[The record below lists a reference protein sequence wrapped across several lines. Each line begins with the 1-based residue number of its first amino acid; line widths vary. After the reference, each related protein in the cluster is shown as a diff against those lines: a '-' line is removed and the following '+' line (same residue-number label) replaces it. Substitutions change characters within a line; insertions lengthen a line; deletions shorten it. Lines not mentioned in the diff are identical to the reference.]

1 MFSIKTNT
9 AANSE
14 ATFILQYEDLIVR
27 RRSKYQQVLNLNP
40 GAVVQD
46 LKVQVKVVEPQ
57 GVVKENASDFAVTE
71 KLSDREVLFSYSP
84 SVDQQREDSE
94 NGLARDLTVE
104 YDVVHSSSGAG
115 QFVVDSNC
123 YFAQLFSPSSAALTA
138 VPVDM
143 VFVIDV
149 SGSMGGRKIE
159 QTRQALKSI
168 INQLRPCDRFTMV
181 TFSSS
186 VRTWKETLVS
196 VSEYR
201 QQAVQFARG
210 LVASGGT
217 NFNSGLLT
225 GASILKDHGKSEY
238 VPLLVILTDGQPTVG
253 ERRENVIVQNAI
265 TALAGTAISLN
276 CLGFG
281 FDLNYGLLEKLA
293 IKRNG
298 IVRRIYEGEDVVEQL
313 EGFFE
318 EISSPLLR
326 KISVSY
332 SASVELITDTNF
344 PIFFNGSEIVVA
356 GKLNCTVNGSHT
368 IIVIVNGTG
377 VQQEIVFSSE
387 IDIQEKIPVENKP
400 SYIEKMMAYLMV
412 KQLLTKLS
420 LTDAPEEAASI
431 RQSAVALALK
441 YNFVT
446 DLTSL
451 IVIEAGAE
459 EGEGKQLG
467 GTPELGDRYQDTLQH
482 QPIPLTQSPTS
493 YLGFSA
499 PFNAP
504 MRPSTF
510 TPPTTQP
517 VPNVPLTVTPFMLP
531 SARPTLPP
539 LPSMPF
545 TVPTSLTATSSF
557 AASK

>member
-71 KLSDREVLFSYSP
+71 KLSDSEVLFSYSP

-123 YFAQLFSPSSAALTA
+123 YFAQFFSPSSAALTA

-168 INQLRPCDRFTMV
+168 INQLRPSDRFTMV

-253 ERRENVIVQNAI
+253 ETSESVIVKNAVEV
-265 TALAGTAISLN
+265 LAGTTISLN

-281 FDLNYGLLEKLA
+281 FDLNYELLEKLA
-293 IKRNG
+293 IKGNG

-318 EISSPLLR
+318 EISSPLLTD
-326 KISVSY
+326 INILIDSESIASVS
-332 SASVELITDTNF
+332 TTKF
-344 PIFFNGSEIVVA
+344 PILFDGAEIVVA
-356 GKLNCTVNGSHT
+356 GRFPCNLTNPTVNVQVTGKGS
-368 IIVIVNGTG
+368 NGVVTF
-377 VQQEIVFSSE
+377 QSILNTQTASSTSSFR
-387 IDIQEKIPVENKP
+387 PSVERL
-400 SYIEKMMAYLMV
+400 AAFLMI
-412 KQLLTKLS
+412 KQLLES
-420 LTDAPEEAASI
+420 RFVLTDEEQINATLK
-431 RQSAVALALK
+431 QALQMSLK

-446 DLTSL
+446 ALTSL
-451 IVIEAGAE
+451 IVVEEAAILSGSGGNATAIGD
-459 EGEGKQLG
+459 GEMG
-467 GTPELGDRYQDTLQH
+467 GEPESLGDVFSQ
-482 QPIPLTQSPTS
+482 QPSK
-493 YLGFSA
+493 
-499 PFNAP
+499 N
-504 MRPSTF
+504 
-510 TPPTTQP
+510 
-517 VPNVPLTVTPFMLP
+517 
-531 SARPTLPP
+531 
-539 LPSMPF
+539 
-545 TVPTSLTATSSF
+545 SLTHYTYHNF
-557 AASK
+557 TQ